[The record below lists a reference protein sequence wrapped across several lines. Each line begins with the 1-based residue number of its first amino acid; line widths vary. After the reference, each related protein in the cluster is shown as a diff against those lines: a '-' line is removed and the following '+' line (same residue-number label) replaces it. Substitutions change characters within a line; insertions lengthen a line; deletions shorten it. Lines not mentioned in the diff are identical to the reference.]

1 MSKNALILG
10 VGGQDGSLLAD
21 LLLRQKYRIYGTVRE
36 NIDFNKWRLID
47 LGIQDQVHICEFV
60 LGDKNKLKDII
71 KLSDPDEIY
80 LLAGPS
86 KTNSSFQSPKQT
98 LFDYINASIDLL
110 DICIELCQNTKIF
123 LASSSEIYGENSS
136 DINSLIDETSS
147 FSPSNPYG
155 LAMLNVL
162 QIANQYR
169 KLHKMYISVGILFNH
184 ESNLRSKYF
193 ISRKITY
200 HLARIQATKGG
211 PFSIGNLDSMRDWS
225 AAKDIVNGIFLSLQA
240 AESDNYIFAS
250 GECRSVRELLKLA
263 AQQAGFSPV
272 FEGSGLEEKCFCSK
286 NNLLIAYTHFKHYR
300 VLETRPHAG
309 NSDKAKKALNW
320 IPNTSF
326 EDLIASMV
334 DYDIKQFGI
343 NRNH

>member
-10 VGGQDGSLLAD
+10 IGGQDGSLLAD
-21 LLLRQKYRIYGTVRE
+21 LLLKHKYRVYGTVRE

-47 LGIQDQVHICEFV
+47 LGIQEKVNICE
-60 LGDKNKLKDII
+60 LIIGDKNKLKDII
-71 KLSDPDEIY
+71 KLSNPDEIY

-86 KTNSSFQSPKQT
+86 KTNTSFQCPKQT

-110 DICIELCQNTKIF
+110 DVCIELCPHTKIF
-123 LASSSEIYGENSS
+123 LASSSEIYGENLS
-136 DINSLIDETSS
+136 DMTTLIDESS
-147 FSPSNPYG
+147 NFSPINPYG

-169 KLHKMYISVGILFNH
+169 KLHKMFISVGILFNH
-184 ESNLRSKYF
+184 ESNLRAKYF

-200 HLARIQATKGG
+200 HLARIQSTKGE

-225 AAKDIVNGIFLSLQA
+225 AAKDIVDGIFLSLQA
-240 AESDNYIFAS
+240 KESDNYIFAS
-250 GECRSVRELLKLA
+250 GKCHSVRELLKLA
-263 AQQAGFSPV
+263 AKKAGFSPV

-286 NNLLIAYTHFKHYR
+286 NNILIAYTHFKHYR

-309 NSDKAKKALNW
+309 NSDKARKALNW
-320 IPNTSF
+320 TPNISF
-326 EDLIASMV
+326 EDLITSMV
-334 DYDIKQFGI
+334 QYDIKQFSI